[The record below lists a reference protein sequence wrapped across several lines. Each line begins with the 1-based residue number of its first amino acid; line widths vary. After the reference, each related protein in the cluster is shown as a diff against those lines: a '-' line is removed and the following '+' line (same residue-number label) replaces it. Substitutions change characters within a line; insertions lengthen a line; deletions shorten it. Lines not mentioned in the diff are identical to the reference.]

1 MPKLT
6 ALISCL
12 KSSNSKCN
20 LVLILV
26 HFLMIRRF
34 IQTSKWGVLKM
45 STISRQKL
53 NFLYLHRNDSFD
65 DDKSIEINTK
75 VKQKLTRYVE
85 LYTDNKYGCL

>member
-1 MPKLT
+1 
-6 ALISCL
+6 
-12 KSSNSKCN
+12 
-20 LVLILV
+20 
-26 HFLMIRRF
+26 MIRRF
-34 IQTSKWGVLKM
+34 IQTSTWGVLKM
-45 STISRQKL
+45 STISRQKY

>member
-1 MPKLT
+1 MMPKLT

-34 IQTSKWGVLKM
+34 IQTSKWGVLKCPQFQGKNI
-45 STISRQKL
+45 IS
-53 NFLYLHRNDSFD
+53 NICTPMTNENDSFD
-65 DDKSIEINTK
+65 VDKLK
-75 VKQKLTRYVE
+75 
-85 LYTDNKYGCL
+85 